1 MKSVVSAS
9 IDTNVLQEFRMK
21 HRDKK
26 LSSVLNTLL
35 GSYVGSTASS
45 VDEQSL
51 INKRDQ
57 LTQKIAKLKA
67 EHVNVET
74 ILQKLGDNRKSKENI
89 KERYWREVV
98 QVKVPG
104 YRRERYDECYEQK
117 WLEKATLHS
126 EK

>member
-51 INKRDQ
+51 MNKRDQ

-74 ILQKLGDNRKSKENI
+74 ILQKLGDNRKSQENI
-89 KERYWREVV
+89 KERYWREVI

-117 WLEKATLHS
+117 WLEKATLHG

>member
-89 KERYWREVV
+89 KERYWREVI